1 MGYVHKLRTESDL
14 LPALEAVLAGK
25 QFVSSNLVG
34 WESTEGAAA
43 RVPHRHEIL
52 VCSDEAVFLEAL
64 LVLFRPDDGPAI
76 IYCGCDESHLDFLC
90 QVLKAERLD
99 VDGAIQEGAYIFVD
113 CADMPSTFMEN
124 GWSELTRCFETA
136 FSCSRRTAASVLPSA
151 HKRPAHSP

>member
-64 LVLFRPDDGPAI
+64 LVLFRPDYGPAI
-76 IYCGCDESHLDFLC
+76 HLLWLRRISFGFSLSGMEGGTPGC
-90 QVLKAERLD
+90 
-99 VDGAIQEGAYIFVD
+99 
-113 CADMPSTFMEN
+113 
-124 GWSELTRCFETA
+124 
-136 FSCSRRTAASVLPSA
+136 
-151 HKRPAHSP
+151 